1 MADQLVDRILDS
13 ARSRLPGAMDNQI
26 LFELAD
32 VLNEFFRN
40 STCWRE
46 TIQLDLDAV
55 TLDYELFTDDM
66 PGRVTTLVGVLNSD
80 NIAVQASILDGN
92 ILRLLHEVT
101 PGPYN
106 VWTILTV
113 ANKINNEKYPRFPQ
127 WVSDT
132 YGDVIADGIVG
143 RMAAMPAK
151 PYSSINHAAFYTKKF
166 KQGTM
171 GAKIETNRQHLYGG
185 QTWRFPRFAAQNYFK
200 R

>member
-1 MADQLVDRILDS
+1 MADELVDRILDS

-32 VLNEFFRN
+32 VLNDFFRI
-40 STCWRE
+40 SGCWRE
-46 TIQLDLDAV
+46 TITIQMYAG

-66 PGRVTTLVGVLNSD
+66 PARVTTLLGVLD
-80 NIAVQASILDGN
+80 VGGFAVHASVINGT
-92 ILRLLHEVT
+92 ILRLLREVT
-101 PGPYN
+101 AGPYY

-113 ANKINNEKYPRFPQ
+113 DNKINNEKYPRFPQ

-132 YGDVIADGIVG
+132 YGDVIADGVVG

-151 PYSSINHAAFYTKKF
+151 PYSSINHAGFYTKKF
-166 KQGTM
+166 KQGAM

-185 QTWRFPRFAAQNYFK
+185 QMWRFPRFAAQN